1 MFKEI
6 KQIRLLLFAAV
17 VWMFAGFNVMRLGI
31 LSFYKPIYW
40 WEPVLMVMVFLVFAV
55 FIFGPLVKK
64 NVVRIAAYQTPQPFY
79 RFFDRKGFTMMALMI
94 TLGVSLRAS
103 HLLPDVAIAV
113 FYTGLG
119 GALAMAG
126 ILFMKAYIEA
136 HRKVQG

>member
-1 MFKEI
+1 MG
-6 KQIRLLLFAAV
+6 
-17 VWMFAGFNVMRLGI
+17 AGIDGDGFSGFCRFYFWTLGQ
-31 LSFYKPIYW
+31 
-40 WEPVLMVMVFLVFAV
+40 
-55 FIFGPLVKK
+55 K
-64 NVVRIAAYQTPQPFY
+64 NVVRIAAYKTPQPFY

>member
-1 MFKEI
+1 M
-6 KQIRLLLFAAV
+6 QRLLHTPE
-17 VWMFAGFNVMRLGI
+17 GFRDLYKDECSEKQWLGQE
-31 LSFYKPIYW
+31 LQK
-40 WEPVLMVMVFLVFAV
+40 VFSSYGYESIETPTVEFLEVFGRE
-55 FIFGPLVKK
+55 IGT
-64 NVVRIAAYQTPQPFY
+64 TPSRELY